1 MRKFLRSMALLTTVT
16 VLFTATACNGNGDA
30 KTTTVPE
37 TTVAADTTTAA
48 DVTDATDTGDE
59 ADVTEASENTE
70 SEDIGTKDPTKLVMG
85 TNAQFPPFEYTEG
98 STITGI
104 DADLMAAIA
113 DELGVELVIEDM
125 EFNSLPA
132 ALANGQID
140 IIAAGFTVNPDRE
153 ETMDF
158 TSTYYEARQTLI
170 VLSDSGY
177 TSIDDLTD
185 KVIGGQDATTGLLYC
200 ATEYTADAN
209 IKAFANG
216 MLAVEALLNGSVDGV
231 IIDNNPAKVYGEK
244 YAGQITLI
252 EDQFDPEDY
261 AMAVKKG
268 NTVLQTRV
276 NEALAAIIADGR
288 FDEICSNHLA

>member
-1 MRKFLRSMALLTTVT
+1 MRKFLRSMALLITVT

-37 TTVAADTTTAA
+37 TTVAA

-98 STITGI
+98 SAITGI

-185 KVIGGQDATTGLLYC
+185 KVIGGQVATTGLLYC
-200 ATEYTADAN
+200 ATDR
-209 IKAFANG
+209 K
-216 MLAVEALLNGSVDGV
+216 SVV
-231 IIDNNPAKVYGEK
+231 
-244 YAGQITLI
+244 
-252 EDQFDPEDY
+252 
-261 AMAVKKG
+261 
-268 NTVLQTRV
+268 
-276 NEALAAIIADGR
+276 
-288 FDEICSNHLA
+288 